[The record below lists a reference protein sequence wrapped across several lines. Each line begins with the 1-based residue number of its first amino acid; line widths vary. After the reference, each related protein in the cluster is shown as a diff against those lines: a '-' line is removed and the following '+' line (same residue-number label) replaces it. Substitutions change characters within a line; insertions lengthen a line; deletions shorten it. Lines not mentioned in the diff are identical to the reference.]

1 MRERIPPHSDDAER
15 SVLGAALLSAD
26 ALYEAMD
33 FLKPEH
39 FYKEAHREI
48 FDAMRRLNLGAQPV
62 DAITVSEE
70 LKKRRTLEMV
80 GGRAYIATLSSDVP
94 STSNAGEYAKI
105 VLEKAILRNLIS
117 ASSEIMERSFAE
129 KTDAEQVLDF
139 SEQQILSI
147 AQASQSNDYTP
158 ISGVLETNLTKVEQ
172 AMISGG
178 GITGLK
184 TGFLDLDR
192 YTGGLQRSDLI
203 ILAARPSM
211 GKTAFALNIAL
222 QTALDENASV
232 LIFSIE
238 MDKTQLG
245 ERLLAMESRLDI
257 AKIKRGELESEDF
270 SNLTDAAKTLSRAK
284 IFIDDN
290 SAISIMEMKNKCRRL
305 KAEKGL
311 DLVIIDYLQL
321 MSLPEQKENRQQEI
335 SALSRYLK
343 QLAREMD
350 CPVIVLSQL
359 SRAPEHR
366 TSHEPM
372 LSDLRES
379 GSIEQ
384 DADIVLM
391 MYRDEYYNKEESK
404 KKGQC
409 DVIIAKHRNGATGKL
424 TLAWLDRCTR
434 FGNMSKKES
443 DGSEPIAQAEGIP
456 TPPDEGYYDFTAAPE
471 SLTSPSPVRAKMEQ
485 DPASDDPR
493 ERLPF

>member
-15 SVLGAALLSAD
+15 SVLGAALLSRD
-26 ALYEAMD
+26 AMYEAMG
-33 FLKPEH
+33 LIKSNH

-48 FDAMRRLNLGAQPV
+48 FDAMLQLNLKSQPV
-62 DAITVSEE
+62 DAVTVSEE

-80 GGRAYIATLSSDVP
+80 GGRAYIAVLSSDVP
-94 STSNAGEYAKI
+94 STANVGEYAKI

-129 KTDAEQVLDF
+129 KTDANQVLDF

-147 AQASQSNDYTP
+147 AQEGQSNDYFS
-158 ISGVLETNLTKVEQ
+158 IAGVIETNLNKVEQ
-172 AMISGG
+172 AMSSGG
-178 GITGLK
+178 GITGLP
-184 TGFLDLDR
+184 TGFTDLDR

-222 QTALDENASV
+222 QTALSQNATV
-232 LIFSIE
+232 LVFSIE

-257 AKIKRGELESEDF
+257 AKIKRGELEDMEYADLA
-270 SNLTDAAKTLSRAK
+270 NAAQSLSRAN

-311 DLVIIDYLQL
+311 DLVVIDYLQL
-321 MSLPEQKENRQQEI
+321 MSLDERTENRQNEI
-335 SALSRYLK
+335 SKISRSLK
-343 QLAREMD
+343 QLAREME

-359 SRAPEHR
+359 SRAPEQR
-366 TSHEPM
+366 SSHEPM

-391 MYRDEYYNKEESK
+391 MYRDEYYNKEKSK
-404 KKGQC
+404 SKGVC
-409 DVIIAKHRNGATGKL
+409 DVIIAKHRNGATGKIS
-424 TLAWLDRCTR
+424 LAWLDRCTR
-434 FGNMSKKES
+434 FGNLSKL
-443 DGSEPIAQAEGIP
+443 DGTLDVPIAQNEGASP
-456 TPPDEGYYDFTAAPE
+456 FESEEYEDFGAPPQESQEQTRLGTNLIDEQ
-471 SLTSPSPVRAKMEQ
+471 SL
-485 DPASDDPR
+485 DD
-493 ERLPF
+493 LPF